1 MNVSIARISP
11 TEDDRLNVQRFSSW
25 VGNGHVH
32 NPLYLVAVL
41 QLTVWPQH
49 LHHHVQGPGPRER
62 HVLQQRQVILL
73 SELVTDGFSFSEKAT
88 VSLIHIIGHVSCLYL
103 RNPPSGN
110 RTKYC
115 LCFFRKTFTRW
126 SFSSTRVSS
135 RPAFPDLKMSFS

>member
-11 TEDDRLNVQRFSSW
+11 SEDDRLNVQRFSSW

-32 NPLYLVAVL
+32 NPFYLVAVL

-73 SELVTDGFSFSEKAT
+73 SELVTDGFAFSEKAT
-88 VSLIHIIGHVSCLYL
+88 LFTLLVTYL
-103 RNPPSGN
+103 V
-110 RTKYC
+110 
-115 LCFFRKTFTRW
+115 FT
-126 SFSSTRVSS
+126 
-135 RPAFPDLKMSFS
+135 